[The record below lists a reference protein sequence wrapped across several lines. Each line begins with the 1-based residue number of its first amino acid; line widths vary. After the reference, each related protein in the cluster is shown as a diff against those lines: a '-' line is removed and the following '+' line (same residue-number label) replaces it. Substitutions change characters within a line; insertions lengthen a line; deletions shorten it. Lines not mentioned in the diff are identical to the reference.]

1 MEYLWIAF
9 GIILI
14 LGGVLG
20 CFVPAL
26 PGPPLAYISLLLL
39 QIGDEKPFTTK
50 FLIIWALVVLVV
62 TVLDYVI
69 PPLATKK
76 LGGSRKGVIGS
87 TVGIIAG
94 LFIFPPWGIII
105 FPFLGALIG
114 EMLSGQEQKLA
125 LKAAMGSF
133 LGFITGVLLKLVVTV
148 MIAYYFFAVI
158 F

>member
-20 CFVPAL
+20 CFVPVI
-26 PGPPLAYISLLLL
+26 PGPPLAYVSLLLL
-39 QIGDEKPFTTK
+39 QLGEDKPFTTK
-50 FLIIWALVVLVV
+50 FLIIWALIVLVV
-62 TVLDYVI
+62 LVLDYVI

-76 LGGSRKGVIGS
+76 LGGSRKGVVGS
-87 TVGIIAG
+87 TLGIIAG

-105 FPFLGALIG
+105 FPFLGAFIG
-114 EMLSGQEQKLA
+114 EMISGQEHKLA

-148 MIAYYFFAVI
+148 TIAYYFFVAI

>member
-1 MEYLWIAF
+1 MEFLWITI

-20 CFVPAL
+20 CFIPVL

-39 QIGDEKPFTTK
+39 QLSEEKPFTLQ
-50 FLIIWALVVLVV
+50 FLVIWALAVLVV

-76 LGGSRKGVIGS
+76 LGGSRKGVVGS
-87 TVGIIAG
+87 TIGIIAG
-94 LFIFPPWGIII
+94 IFIFPPWGIII
-105 FPFLGALIG
+105 FPFLGALVG
-114 EMLSGQEQKLA
+114 EMMSGQEHRLA

-148 MIAYYFFAVI
+148 MIAYYFFAAI